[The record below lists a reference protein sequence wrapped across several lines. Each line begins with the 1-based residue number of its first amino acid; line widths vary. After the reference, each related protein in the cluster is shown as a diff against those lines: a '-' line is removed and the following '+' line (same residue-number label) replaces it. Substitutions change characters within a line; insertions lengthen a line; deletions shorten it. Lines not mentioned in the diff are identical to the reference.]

1 MTSKDTRNVDFL
13 IIGGGIVGLTIAR
26 ELNNRYPEKSILILE
41 KEKNVA
47 AHSSGRNSG
56 VLHAGFYYTSDSL
69 KARFTRDG
77 NALMRSYI
85 KENGLKINECG
96 KLIIAQTEEEISG
109 LEELKRR
116 GDVNGVDL
124 RWVSLEE
131 AREIDPNVKTVK
143 RALFSPTTATVDPI
157 EVCEKLKEELIENGV
172 VIEFDCAYLSRGK
185 NKDIRTSR
193 GYIKANFLVNCAGL
207 YADKIARDYGFSK
220 NMVIMPFKGVYLKF
234 IGEEKPVSTNV
245 YPVPNLLN
253 PFLGVHYTVTVDGSN
268 KIGPTSMPCFWRENY
283 KGFSRFKIG
292 EFFQIGYHM
301 ARLFFWNSFGFR
313 KLAFHEIRKYQRSH
327 FSNTSKN
334 MVHVVDLRGFNKW
347 TRPGIRAQLM
357 NTRTLE
363 LVMDFVIEGDDESLH
378 ILNAVSPAFTCSF
391 SFSRYVVDEI
401 EKIGMKNTVAI
412 E

>member
-1 MTSKDTRNVDFL
+1 VSKGNIRNVDFL

-26 ELNNRYPEKSILILE
+26 ELNGRHPGKSILIIE

-56 VLHAGFYYTSDSL
+56 VLHAGFYYTADSL

-116 GDVNGVDL
+116 GDVNGVEL

-131 AREIDPNVKTVK
+131 AQEIDPNVKTVK

-157 EVCEKLKEELIENGV
+157 EVCEKLKEDLIENDV
-172 VIEFDCAYLSRGK
+172 MVEFETAYLSKGK
-185 NKDIRTSR
+185 NNVIRTSR
-193 GYIKANFLVNCAGL
+193 EPIEAKFLINCAGL

-234 IGEEKPVSTNV
+234 MGEEKPVSTNV

-283 KGFSRFKIG
+283 SGFSRFKIG

-313 KLAFHEIRKYQRSH
+313 KLAFHEMRKYQRSH
-327 FSNTSKN
+327 FSKTAKN
-334 MVHVVDLRGFNKW
+334 MVHEVDPRGFNKW
-347 TRPGIRAQLM
+347 TRPGIRAQLL

-363 LVMDFVIEGDDESLH
+363 LVMDFVIEGDEGSLH

-401 EKIGMKNTVAI
+401 ENKFLKKPGD
-412 E
+412 

>member
-1 MTSKDTRNVDFL
+1 MSKDNIRNVDFL

-26 ELNNRYPEKSILILE
+26 ELNGRHPGKSILIIE

-56 VLHAGFYYTSDSL
+56 VLHAGFYYTADSL

-116 GDVNGVDL
+116 GDVNGVEL

-157 EVCEKLKEELIENGV
+157 EVCEKLKEELIENDV
-172 VIEFDCAYLSRGK
+172 MVEFETAYLSKGK
-185 NKDIRTSR
+185 NNVIRTSR
-193 GYIKANFLVNCAGL
+193 EPIEAKFLINCAGL

-234 IGEEKPVSTNV
+234 MGEEKPVSTNV

-283 KGFSRFKIG
+283 RGFSRFKIG

-313 KLAFHEIRKYQRSH
+313 KLAFHEMRKYQRSH
-327 FSNTSKN
+327 FSKTAKN
-334 MVHVVDLRGFNKW
+334 MVHEVDPGGFNKW

-363 LVMDFVIEGDDESLH
+363 LVMDFVIEGDEESLH

-391 SFSRYVVDEI
+391 SFSRYVVDGI
-401 EKIGMKNTVAI
+401 EKEII
-412 E
+412 EKTG